1 MALLPRKPAKHP
13 AKPKRGKKL
22 EVEEPGVLYGRY
34 SSHNQKDISVEQQF
48 EKGYELAAEYGI
60 RIIDTY
66 ADRAVS
72 GRTDKRRDFQ
82 RMMTDAAKG
91 KFRYVIAW
99 KSNRMGRNMLEALI
113 NEARLQ
119 DLGVRVLYVEED
131 FDDTAA
137 GRFAARSM
145 MNVNQ
150 FYSENMAED
159 IKRGLYDNAANCMV
173 ANGHLPYGYKA
184 DETLHYAIDEPKAA
198 VIREIFT
205 RVSCGEAF
213 VDIMASL
220 NARGIKTSYGR
231 PWGRSSFQK
240 ILSNERYRGIYIY
253 GDVRKEGGIPRI
265 ISDELYFKVQEVITT
280 KKNPQGRHRV
290 NGDYLLTGKLF
301 CGHCKSPMTGISGTS
316 RSGNLHYYYVCQ
328 KRRTEKTC
336 EKKNLRRDDI
346 ELQVAKA
353 IKRRTLDD
361 DTINWIA
368 DSVVEYSQH
377 QESAS
382 GIGLLEDQLKDTQRS
397 IKNLMAAIEQGIIT
411 PTTKARLMELEK
423 EQSDIDRKI
432 TMAKADVI
440 PVNRDQLV
448 GWLKKLQAGDV
459 HDKKYQAEL
468 FDTFLIAVY
477 VYDNPD
483 GQDYMKV
490 VFNYAGSK
498 NTVEIPLDPS
508 VIDNVENIETGA
520 VRLSSAQVHQKRRD
534 NRWLSLLFWFRRR
547 RRLNPRVI
555 QMLGRSEFALRQD
568 FASQNA
574 CTAQKR
580 RFLYQWDI
588 SQRRP
593 LPSHEVCEHRRASDR
608 KKSRH
613 NDRQAAHCALDLAKL
628 DGFGR
633 TQRVRGR
640 ADADALRNG
649 VGDMKEPAYRHGGHI
664 AENARDD
671 DHGNRQGHIAAEL
684 FRNAH
689 ADGRGDGLGEQ
700 RHIFLVRKVKES
712 AHHKHAAQRGDNTRK
727 NTGKDGLVVLPEEGE
742 LFIERH
748 GKADGRG
755 RQKIAE
761 VLCALVIYVIVDA
774 RGHKQRD
781 GRGDGD
787 KKRVAERKPALFLQ
801 QHAEAV
807 GNKAHRNAEKDG
819 LFEKCHFLP
828 SPFSFLFSTPCVTR
842 PDTAITATVV
852 TTAMTR

>member
-1 MALLPRKPAKHP
+1 MPRKPAKHP

-22 EVEEPGVLYGRY
+22 EIEEPGVLYGRY

-231 PWGRSSFQK
+231 PWGRSSFQR

-265 ISDELYFKVQEVITT
+265 VSDELYFKVQEVITT

-520 VRLSSAQVHQKRRD
+520 VRLSSAQVHQKYRLPVWVVGIFYAFSRRE
-534 NRWLSLLFWFRRR
+534 
-547 RRLNPRVI
+547 
-555 QMLGRSEFALRQD
+555 RS
-568 FASQNA
+568 
-574 CTAQKR
+574 
-580 RFLYQWDI
+580 
-588 SQRRP
+588 
-593 LPSHEVCEHRRASDR
+593 
-608 KKSRH
+608 
-613 NDRQAAHCALDLAKL
+613 
-628 DGFGR
+628 
-633 TQRVRGR
+633 
-640 ADADALRNG
+640 
-649 VGDMKEPAYRHGGHI
+649 GH
-664 AENARDD
+664 A
-671 DHGNRQGHIAAEL
+671 
-684 FRNAH
+684 
-689 ADGRGDGLGEQ
+689 
-700 RHIFLVRKVKES
+700 
-712 AHHKHAAQRGDNTRK
+712 
-727 NTGKDGLVVLPEEGE
+727 
-742 LFIERH
+742 
-748 GKADGRG
+748 
-755 RQKIAE
+755 
-761 VLCALVIYVIVDA
+761 
-774 RGHKQRD
+774 
-781 GRGDGD
+781 
-787 KKRVAERKPALFLQ
+787 
-801 QHAEAV
+801 
-807 GNKAHRNAEKDG
+807 
-819 LFEKCHFLP
+819 LP
-828 SPFSFLFSTPCVTR
+828 SPRGEGAERSEADEVERSRPSPVPPVVPPNPTTPHPSRRTAVPPSPQGEGLQAPLWLHRCSDALGEAVYTPPHTPGAPSRAASSRRDRPLTSVSKQSAHTVSPPRTHGHRYASAHDGSGAKHTSHRRICVPPPFICKVIMHLDNFLHQFILVRIICQAVFLR
-842 PDTAITATVV
+842 LHKNRARLFLHARRVLLF
-852 TTAMTR
+852 

>member
-1 MALLPRKPAKHP
+1 MPRKPAKHP

-520 VRLSSAQVHQKRRD
+520 VRLSSAQVHQKYQLPFWVIGIFLCTEDGVEVYPRQGKSIFPHQK
-534 NRWLSLLFWFRRR
+534 NRLALQGGFSMKSVLRTGEILPCRMQYA
-547 RRLNPRVI
+547 PRVK
-555 QMLGRSEFALRQD
+555 SLRRWVDGFPFTRAKQGFHLPATAGDFTVRMHDLIKGVHAMAENKLTDLSMD
-568 FASQNA
+568 FAVQTLQL
-574 CTAQKR
+574 CET
-580 RFLYQWDI
+580 I
-588 SQRRP
+588 H
-593 LPSHEVCEHRRASDR
+593 SHSALVNQLERSSTSIGANIREASY
-608 KKSRH
+608 
-613 NDRQAAHCALDLAKL
+613 A
-628 DGFGR
+628 
-633 TQRVRGR
+633 
-640 ADADALRNG
+640 
-649 VGDMKEPAYRHGGHI
+649 
-664 AENARDD
+664 
-671 DHGNRQGHIAAEL
+671 
-684 FRNAH
+684 
-689 ADGRGDGLGEQ
+689 
-700 RHIFLVRKVKES
+700 
-712 AHHKHAAQRGDNTRK
+712 
-727 NTGKDGLVVLPEEGE
+727 
-742 LFIERH
+742 H
-748 GKADGRG
+748 GKADF
-755 RQKIAE
+755 IAK
-761 VLCALVIYVIVDA
+761 LQIALKECYETEYWLELF
-774 RGHKQRD
+774 QRAGIAD
-781 GRGDGD
+781 LDSIDPLRRASGTIRRMLIASVNTA
-787 KKRVAERKPALFLQ
+787 KKNR
-801 QHAEAV
+801 
-807 GNKAHRNAEKDG
+807 
-819 LFEKCHFLP
+819 
-828 SPFSFLFSTPCVTR
+828 T
-842 PDTAITATVV
+842 
-852 TTAMTR
+852 

>member
-22 EVEEPGVLYGRY
+22 EIEEPGVLYGRY

-231 PWGRSSFQK
+231 PWGRSSFQR

-265 ISDELYFKVQEVITT
+265 VSDELYFKVQEVITT

-520 VRLSSAQVHQKRRD
+520 VRLSSAQVHQNRENQQSVVIAGFSLFINALQRFWKALQCEKRRGFTIVFRIIQAHFANKMLTKMLTACGDQGAKPTAAGALSCPPVDSAELSALLLGASGRIAHHHRHALDHINTLGARVDYRDILPIGADASAGIPHCVGLAPKLAAGISAAIAAILD
-534 NRWLSLLFWFRRR
+534 NLIHDTASVSLVLISAGLLPADGVR
-547 RRLNPRVI
+547 PGTAYAV
-555 QMLGRSEFALRQD
+555 
-568 FASQNA
+568 
-574 CTAQKR
+574 AQKR
-580 RFLYQWDI
+580 ANAFARSCPAY
-588 SQRRP
+588 
-593 LPSHEVCEHRRASDR
+593 C
-608 KKSRH
+608 SRSSS
-613 NDRQAAHCALDLAKL
+613 
-628 DGFGR
+628 
-633 TQRVRGR
+633 RVR
-640 ADADALRNG
+640 
-649 VGDMKEPAYRHGGHI
+649 M
-664 AENARDD
+664 
-671 DHGNRQGHIAAEL
+671 
-684 FRNAH
+684 
-689 ADGRGDGLGEQ
+689 
-700 RHIFLVRKVKES
+700 LVKYFM
-712 AHHKHAAQRGDNTRK
+712 
-727 NTGKDGLVVLPEEGE
+727 VVL
-742 LFIERH
+742 L
-748 GKADGRG
+748 
-755 RQKIAE
+755 
-761 VLCALVIYVIVDA
+761 
-774 RGHKQRD
+774 
-781 GRGDGD
+781 
-787 KKRVAERKPALFLQ
+787 LQ
-801 QHAEAV
+801 
-807 GNKAHRNAEKDG
+807 
-819 LFEKCHFLP
+819 
-828 SPFSFLFSTPCVTR
+828 
-842 PDTAITATVV
+842 
-852 TTAMTR
+852 

>member
-1 MALLPRKPAKHP
+1 MPRKPAKHP

-520 VRLSSAQVHQKRRD
+520 VRLSSAQVHQK
-534 NRWLSLLFWFRRR
+534 NRLALQGGFSMKSVLRAGEILPCRMQYA
-547 RRLNPRVI
+547 PRVK
-555 QMLGRSEFALRQD
+555 SLRRWVDGFPFTRAKQGFHLPATAGDFTVRMHDLIKGVHAMAENKLTDLSMD
-568 FASQNA
+568 FAVQTLQL
-574 CTAQKR
+574 CET
-580 RFLYQWDI
+580 I
-588 SQRRP
+588 H
-593 LPSHEVCEHRRASDR
+593 SHSALVNQLERSSTSIGANIREASY
-608 KKSRH
+608 
-613 NDRQAAHCALDLAKL
+613 A
-628 DGFGR
+628 
-633 TQRVRGR
+633 
-640 ADADALRNG
+640 
-649 VGDMKEPAYRHGGHI
+649 
-664 AENARDD
+664 
-671 DHGNRQGHIAAEL
+671 
-684 FRNAH
+684 
-689 ADGRGDGLGEQ
+689 
-700 RHIFLVRKVKES
+700 
-712 AHHKHAAQRGDNTRK
+712 
-727 NTGKDGLVVLPEEGE
+727 
-742 LFIERH
+742 H
-748 GKADGRG
+748 GKADF
-755 RQKIAE
+755 IAK
-761 VLCALVIYVIVDA
+761 LQIALKECYETEYWLELF
-774 RGHKQRD
+774 QRAGIAD
-781 GRGDGD
+781 LDSIDPLRRASGTIRRMLIASVNTA
-787 KKRVAERKPALFLQ
+787 KKNR
-801 QHAEAV
+801 
-807 GNKAHRNAEKDG
+807 
-819 LFEKCHFLP
+819 
-828 SPFSFLFSTPCVTR
+828 T
-842 PDTAITATVV
+842 
-852 TTAMTR
+852 

>member
-1 MALLPRKPAKHP
+1 MPRKPAKHP
-13 AKPKRGKKL
+13 AKPKQGKKL

-520 VRLSSAQVHQKRRD
+520 VRLSSAQVHQRGITRTFLLCRRLFRH
-534 NRWLSLLFWFRRR
+534 NMVQVIPTEKNGYSHLLRVSVLSLCPADC
-547 RRLNPRVI
+547 PR
-555 QMLGRSEFALRQD
+555 
-568 FASQNA
+568 
-574 CTAQKR
+574 T
-580 RFLYQWDI
+580 
-588 SQRRP
+588 
-593 LPSHEVCEHRRASDR
+593 
-608 KKSRH
+608 
-613 NDRQAAHCALDLAKL
+613 
-628 DGFGR
+628 
-633 TQRVRGR
+633 VRGQS
-640 ADADALRNG
+640 ADSLRT
-649 VGDMKEPAYRHGGHI
+649 VTECSYFH
-664 AENARDD
+664 
-671 DHGNRQGHIAAEL
+671 L
-684 FRNAH
+684 
-689 ADGRGDGLGEQ
+689 
-700 RHIFLVRKVKES
+700 
-712 AHHKHAAQRGDNTRK
+712 
-727 NTGKDGLVVLPEEGE
+727 
-742 LFIERH
+742 
-748 GKADGRG
+748 
-755 RQKIAE
+755 
-761 VLCALVIYVIVDA
+761 
-774 RGHKQRD
+774 
-781 GRGDGD
+781 
-787 KKRVAERKPALFLQ
+787 
-801 QHAEAV
+801 
-807 GNKAHRNAEKDG
+807 
-819 LFEKCHFLP
+819 
-828 SPFSFLFSTPCVTR
+828 PFSKIF
-842 PDTAITATVV
+842 AIFNCGY
-852 TTAMTR
+852 

>member
-520 VRLSSAQVHQKRRD
+520 VRLSSAQVHQPENPAARRGCWIFCFQGTLSWHESSAIFGKTVHTGGCSMNKAEIYDLLRTRGIWHEITEHKAVYNMAELTDVALPYPEADAKNLFVRDDKKRNYYLITVRGD
-534 NRWLSLLFWFRRR
+534 KRVDLKEFRHRYGTRALS
-547 RRLNPRVI
+547 
-555 QMLGRSEFALRQD
+555 
-568 FASQNA
+568 FASENDLMQVLGLIPGAVTPLGLLNDA
-574 CTAQKR
+574 ECKVQLYLDEAFFAAPGLIGVHPNDNTATVW
-580 RFLYQWDI
+580 L
-588 SQRRP
+588 
-593 LPSHEVCEHRRASDR
+593 RAD
-608 KKSRH
+608 
-613 NDRQAAHCALDLAKL
+613 DLA
-628 DGFGR
+628 
-633 TQRVRGR
+633 
-640 ADADALRNG
+640 ALIR
-649 VGDMKEPAYRHGGHI
+649 EHGNPVHI
-664 AENARDD
+664 AE
-671 DHGNRQGHIAAEL
+671 L
-684 FRNAH
+684 
-689 ADGRGDGLGEQ
+689 
-700 RHIFLVRKVKES
+700 
-712 AHHKHAAQRGDNTRK
+712 
-727 NTGKDGLVVLPEEGE
+727 
-742 LFIERH
+742 
-748 GKADGRG
+748 
-755 RQKIAE
+755 
-761 VLCALVIYVIVDA
+761 
-774 RGHKQRD
+774 
-781 GRGDGD
+781 
-787 KKRVAERKPALFLQ
+787 
-801 QHAEAV
+801 
-807 GNKAHRNAEKDG
+807 
-819 LFEKCHFLP
+819 
-828 SPFSFLFSTPCVTR
+828 
-842 PDTAITATVV
+842 
-852 TTAMTR
+852 

>member
-231 PWGRSSFQK
+231 PWGRSSFQR

-265 ISDELYFKVQEVITT
+265 VSDELYFKVQEVITT

-520 VRLSSAQVHQKRRD
+520 VRLSSAQVHQK
-534 NRWLSLLFWFRRR
+534 NRLALQGGFSMKSVLRTGEILPCRMQYA
-547 RRLNPRVI
+547 PRVK
-555 QMLGRSEFALRQD
+555 SLRRWVDGFPFTRAKQGFHLPATAGDFTVRMHDLIKGVHAMAENKLTDLSMD
-568 FASQNA
+568 FAVQTLQL
-574 CTAQKR
+574 CET
-580 RFLYQWDI
+580 I
-588 SQRRP
+588 H
-593 LPSHEVCEHRRASDR
+593 SHSALVNQLERSSTSIGANIREASY
-608 KKSRH
+608 
-613 NDRQAAHCALDLAKL
+613 A
-628 DGFGR
+628 
-633 TQRVRGR
+633 
-640 ADADALRNG
+640 
-649 VGDMKEPAYRHGGHI
+649 
-664 AENARDD
+664 
-671 DHGNRQGHIAAEL
+671 
-684 FRNAH
+684 
-689 ADGRGDGLGEQ
+689 
-700 RHIFLVRKVKES
+700 
-712 AHHKHAAQRGDNTRK
+712 
-727 NTGKDGLVVLPEEGE
+727 
-742 LFIERH
+742 H
-748 GKADGRG
+748 GKADF
-755 RQKIAE
+755 IAK
-761 VLCALVIYVIVDA
+761 LQIALKECYETEYWLELF
-774 RGHKQRD
+774 QRAGIAD
-781 GRGDGD
+781 LDSIDPLRRASGTIRRMLIASVNTA
-787 KKRVAERKPALFLQ
+787 KKNR
-801 QHAEAV
+801 
-807 GNKAHRNAEKDG
+807 
-819 LFEKCHFLP
+819 
-828 SPFSFLFSTPCVTR
+828 T
-842 PDTAITATVV
+842 
-852 TTAMTR
+852 

>member
-1 MALLPRKPAKHP
+1 MPRKPAKHP

-520 VRLSSAQVHQKRRD
+520 VRLSSAQVHQKYRLPVWVVGIFYAFSRRE
-534 NRWLSLLFWFRRR
+534 
-547 RRLNPRVI
+547 
-555 QMLGRSEFALRQD
+555 RS
-568 FASQNA
+568 
-574 CTAQKR
+574 
-580 RFLYQWDI
+580 
-588 SQRRP
+588 
-593 LPSHEVCEHRRASDR
+593 
-608 KKSRH
+608 
-613 NDRQAAHCALDLAKL
+613 
-628 DGFGR
+628 
-633 TQRVRGR
+633 GR
-640 ADADALRNG
+640 A
-649 VGDMKEPAYRHGGHI
+649 
-664 AENARDD
+664 
-671 DHGNRQGHIAAEL
+671 
-684 FRNAH
+684 
-689 ADGRGDGLGEQ
+689 
-700 RHIFLVRKVKES
+700 
-712 AHHKHAAQRGDNTRK
+712 
-727 NTGKDGLVVLPEEGE
+727 
-742 LFIERH
+742 
-748 GKADGRG
+748 
-755 RQKIAE
+755 
-761 VLCALVIYVIVDA
+761 
-774 RGHKQRD
+774 
-781 GRGDGD
+781 
-787 KKRVAERKPALFLQ
+787 
-801 QHAEAV
+801 
-807 GNKAHRNAEKDG
+807 
-819 LFEKCHFLP
+819 LP
-828 SPFSFLFSTPCVTR
+828 SPRGEGAERSEADEVERSRPPPVPPVVPPNPTTLHPSRRTAAPPSPQGEGLQAPLWLHRCSDALGEAVYTPPHTPGAPSRAASSRRDR
-842 PDTAITATVV
+842 PLTSVSKQSAHTVSPPRTHGHRYASAHDGSGAKHTSHRRIRV
-852 TTAMTR
+852 PPFFRKIIMHLDNFRP

>member
-1 MALLPRKPAKHP
+1 MPRKPAKHP

-231 PWGRSSFQK
+231 PWGRSSFQR

-520 VRLSSAQVHQKRRD
+520 VRLSSAQVHQKRKTRRKSCLSFCVQSAD
-534 NRWLSLLFWFRRR
+534 VGTSNYDTPRIPCSGTETLKGIIMYNFESILSLGVFWY
-547 RRLNPRVI
+547 
-555 QMLGRSEFALRQD
+555 
-568 FASQNA
+568 
-574 CTAQKR
+574 TAKD
-580 RFLYQWDI
+580 LDYT
-588 SQRRP
+588 
-593 LPSHEVCEHRRASDR
+593 
-608 KKSRH
+608 KK
-613 NDRQAAHCALDLAKL
+613 
-628 DGFGR
+628 
-633 TQRVRGR
+633 
-640 ADADALRNG
+640 
-649 VGDMKEPAYRHGGHI
+649 
-664 AENARDD
+664 
-671 DHGNRQGHIAAEL
+671 
-684 FRNAH
+684 
-689 ADGRGDGLGEQ
+689 
-700 RHIFLVRKVKES
+700 
-712 AHHKHAAQRGDNTRK
+712 
-727 NTGKDGLVVLPEEGE
+727 
-742 LFIERH
+742 
-748 GKADGRG
+748 
-755 RQKIAE
+755 
-761 VLCALVIYVIVDA
+761 
-774 RGHKQRD
+774 
-781 GRGDGD
+781 
-787 KKRVAERKPALFLQ
+787 
-801 QHAEAV
+801 
-807 GNKAHRNAEKDG
+807 
-819 LFEKCHFLP
+819 
-828 SPFSFLFSTPCVTR
+828 
-842 PDTAITATVV
+842 
-852 TTAMTR
+852 

>member
-1 MALLPRKPAKHP
+1 MPRKPAKHP

-231 PWGRSSFQK
+231 PWGRSSFQR

-520 VRLSSAQVHQKRRD
+520 VRLSSAQVHQKYRLSFWTVGIFLCPPKISACFAGQLFNQLRRMHIAPGKPPNKIANPPPVRSAD
-534 NRWLSLLFWFRRR
+534 GFFV
-547 RRLNPRVI
+547 RLRSRLH
-555 QMLGRSEFALRQD
+555 LGAQPLRQ
-568 FASQNA
+568 
-574 CTAQKR
+574 
-580 RFLYQWDI
+580 
-588 SQRRP
+588 
-593 LPSHEVCEHRRASDR
+593 LPP
-608 KKSRH
+608 
-613 NDRQAAHCALDLAKL
+613 RQAAHERVKAIGAHRQPAVRARPQVRIFPRRQRRKTHLASPHPHSSLPAAKL
-628 DGFGR
+628 LCIWITF
-633 TQRVRGR
+633 
-640 ADADALRNG
+640 ALSLYSL
-649 VGDMKEPAYRHGGHI
+649 E
-664 AENARDD
+664 
-671 DHGNRQGHIAAEL
+671 
-684 FRNAH
+684 
-689 ADGRGDGLGEQ
+689 
-700 RHIFLVRKVKES
+700 
-712 AHHKHAAQRGDNTRK
+712 
-727 NTGKDGLVVLPEEGE
+727 
-742 LFIERH
+742 
-748 GKADGRG
+748 
-755 RQKIAE
+755 
-761 VLCALVIYVIVDA
+761 
-774 RGHKQRD
+774 
-781 GRGDGD
+781 
-787 KKRVAERKPALFLQ
+787 
-801 QHAEAV
+801 
-807 GNKAHRNAEKDG
+807 
-819 LFEKCHFLP
+819 
-828 SPFSFLFSTPCVTR
+828 
-842 PDTAITATVV
+842 
-852 TTAMTR
+852 

>member
-1 MALLPRKPAKHP
+1 MPRKPAKHP

-265 ISDELYFKVQEVITT
+265 VSDELYFKVQEVITT

-301 CGHCKSPMTGISGTS
+301 CGHCKSPMTGISGTG

-520 VRLSSAQVHQKRRD
+520 VRLSSAQVHQKRKTRRKSCLSFCVQSAD
-534 NRWLSLLFWFRRR
+534 VGTSNYDTPRIPCSGTETLKGIIMYNFESILSLGVFWY
-547 RRLNPRVI
+547 
-555 QMLGRSEFALRQD
+555 
-568 FASQNA
+568 
-574 CTAQKR
+574 TAKD
-580 RFLYQWDI
+580 LDYT
-588 SQRRP
+588 
-593 LPSHEVCEHRRASDR
+593 
-608 KKSRH
+608 KK
-613 NDRQAAHCALDLAKL
+613 
-628 DGFGR
+628 
-633 TQRVRGR
+633 
-640 ADADALRNG
+640 
-649 VGDMKEPAYRHGGHI
+649 
-664 AENARDD
+664 
-671 DHGNRQGHIAAEL
+671 
-684 FRNAH
+684 
-689 ADGRGDGLGEQ
+689 
-700 RHIFLVRKVKES
+700 
-712 AHHKHAAQRGDNTRK
+712 
-727 NTGKDGLVVLPEEGE
+727 
-742 LFIERH
+742 
-748 GKADGRG
+748 
-755 RQKIAE
+755 
-761 VLCALVIYVIVDA
+761 
-774 RGHKQRD
+774 
-781 GRGDGD
+781 
-787 KKRVAERKPALFLQ
+787 
-801 QHAEAV
+801 
-807 GNKAHRNAEKDG
+807 
-819 LFEKCHFLP
+819 
-828 SPFSFLFSTPCVTR
+828 
-842 PDTAITATVV
+842 
-852 TTAMTR
+852 

>member
-1 MALLPRKPAKHP
+1 MPRKPAKHP

-520 VRLSSAQVHQKRRD
+520 VRLSSAQVHQKRKTRRKSCLSFCVQSAD
-534 NRWLSLLFWFRRR
+534 VGTSNYDTPRIPCSGTETLKGIIMYNFESILSLGVFWY
-547 RRLNPRVI
+547 
-555 QMLGRSEFALRQD
+555 
-568 FASQNA
+568 
-574 CTAQKR
+574 TAKD
-580 RFLYQWDI
+580 LDYT
-588 SQRRP
+588 
-593 LPSHEVCEHRRASDR
+593 
-608 KKSRH
+608 KK
-613 NDRQAAHCALDLAKL
+613 
-628 DGFGR
+628 
-633 TQRVRGR
+633 
-640 ADADALRNG
+640 
-649 VGDMKEPAYRHGGHI
+649 
-664 AENARDD
+664 
-671 DHGNRQGHIAAEL
+671 
-684 FRNAH
+684 
-689 ADGRGDGLGEQ
+689 
-700 RHIFLVRKVKES
+700 
-712 AHHKHAAQRGDNTRK
+712 
-727 NTGKDGLVVLPEEGE
+727 
-742 LFIERH
+742 
-748 GKADGRG
+748 
-755 RQKIAE
+755 
-761 VLCALVIYVIVDA
+761 
-774 RGHKQRD
+774 
-781 GRGDGD
+781 
-787 KKRVAERKPALFLQ
+787 
-801 QHAEAV
+801 
-807 GNKAHRNAEKDG
+807 
-819 LFEKCHFLP
+819 
-828 SPFSFLFSTPCVTR
+828 
-842 PDTAITATVV
+842 
-852 TTAMTR
+852 

>member
-1 MALLPRKPAKHP
+1 MPRKPAKHP

-48 EKGYELAAEYGI
+48 EKGYELATEYGI

-265 ISDELYFKVQEVITT
+265 VSDELYFKVQEVITT

-520 VRLSSAQVHQKRRD
+520 VRLSSAQVHQ
-534 NRWLSLLFWFRRR
+534 SH
-547 RRLNPRVI
+547 VI
-555 QMLGRSEFALRQD
+555 
-568 FASQNA
+568 
-574 CTAQKR
+574 
-580 RFLYQWDI
+580 
-588 SQRRP
+588 
-593 LPSHEVCEHRRASDR
+593 
-608 KKSRH
+608 
-613 NDRQAAHCALDLAKL
+613 
-628 DGFGR
+628 R
-633 TQRVRGR
+633 T
-640 ADADALRNG
+640 
-649 VGDMKEPAYRHGGHI
+649 P
-664 AENARDD
+664 
-671 DHGNRQGHIAAEL
+671 
-684 FRNAH
+684 
-689 ADGRGDGLGEQ
+689 
-700 RHIFLVRKVKES
+700 
-712 AHHKHAAQRGDNTRK
+712 TRK
-727 NTGKDGLVVLPEEGE
+727 
-742 LFIERH
+742 
-748 GKADGRG
+748 
-755 RQKIAE
+755 
-761 VLCALVIYVIVDA
+761 
-774 RGHKQRD
+774 
-781 GRGDGD
+781 
-787 KKRVAERKPALFLQ
+787 
-801 QHAEAV
+801 
-807 GNKAHRNAEKDG
+807 
-819 LFEKCHFLP
+819 
-828 SPFSFLFSTPCVTR
+828 SPRYPGCSC
-842 PDTAITATVV
+842 
-852 TTAMTR
+852 

>member
-1 MALLPRKPAKHP
+1 MPRKPAKHP

-48 EKGYELAAEYGI
+48 EKGYELAVEYGI

-231 PWGRSSFQK
+231 PWGRSSFQR

-265 ISDELYFKVQEVITT
+265 VSDELYFKVQEVITT

-448 GWLKKLQAGDV
+448 VWLKKLQAGDV

-520 VRLSSAQVHQKRRD
+520 VRLSSAQVHQKRKTRRKSCLSFCVQSAD
-534 NRWLSLLFWFRRR
+534 VGTSNYDTPRIPCSGTETLKGIIMYNFESILSLGVFWY
-547 RRLNPRVI
+547 
-555 QMLGRSEFALRQD
+555 
-568 FASQNA
+568 
-574 CTAQKR
+574 TAKD
-580 RFLYQWDI
+580 LDYT
-588 SQRRP
+588 
-593 LPSHEVCEHRRASDR
+593 
-608 KKSRH
+608 KK
-613 NDRQAAHCALDLAKL
+613 
-628 DGFGR
+628 
-633 TQRVRGR
+633 
-640 ADADALRNG
+640 
-649 VGDMKEPAYRHGGHI
+649 
-664 AENARDD
+664 
-671 DHGNRQGHIAAEL
+671 
-684 FRNAH
+684 
-689 ADGRGDGLGEQ
+689 
-700 RHIFLVRKVKES
+700 
-712 AHHKHAAQRGDNTRK
+712 
-727 NTGKDGLVVLPEEGE
+727 
-742 LFIERH
+742 
-748 GKADGRG
+748 
-755 RQKIAE
+755 
-761 VLCALVIYVIVDA
+761 
-774 RGHKQRD
+774 
-781 GRGDGD
+781 
-787 KKRVAERKPALFLQ
+787 
-801 QHAEAV
+801 
-807 GNKAHRNAEKDG
+807 
-819 LFEKCHFLP
+819 
-828 SPFSFLFSTPCVTR
+828 
-842 PDTAITATVV
+842 
-852 TTAMTR
+852 